1 MSKKNKSLDTLVED
15 IYNTIGVLADGNK
28 IKISNK
34 LLEELG
40 IDIVSAVKEWATPVK
55 RNKATSQTL
64 RMSNI
69 GRPERQLW
77 YDMHEERDTS
87 SSIEPSTFIKFLYGH
102 ILEALLIFFVKL
114 AGHKV
119 TAQQKQVSVKGIK
132 GHMDCKID
140 GEVVDIKTAS
150 GYAFRKF
157 REGTLAEQD
166 TFGYLAQLAGYEAAE
181 QTSEGGFLAFNKE
194 TGELALFRPQDLDK
208 PNIKDKINKVK
219 QIIKSDSPPDYCF
232 AEIPEGKAGNMKL
245 PKECTFC
252 PYKFKC
258 RSDSNNGEGLRVF
271 SYAKGPV
278 YFTKVV
284 KEPNVEELL

>member
-87 SSIEPSTFIKFLYGH
+87 SSVEPSTFIKFLYGH

-278 YFTKVV
+278 YFTKIV

>member
-69 GRPERQLW
+69 GKPERQLW
-77 YDMHEERDTS
+77 YDMHEERDNS
-87 SSIEPSTFIKFLYGH
+87 SSVEPSTFIKFLYGH

-271 SYAKGPV
+271 NYAKGPV
-278 YFTKVV
+278 YFTKIV

>member
-1 MSKKNKSLDTLVED
+1 
-15 IYNTIGVLADGNK
+15 
-28 IKISNK
+28 
-34 LLEELG
+34 
-40 IDIVSAVKEWATPVK
+40 
-55 RNKATSQTL
+55 
-64 RMSNI
+64 MSNI

-278 YFTKVV
+278 YFTKIV

>member
-258 RSDSNNGEGLRVF
+258 RSDSNNGEGLRGF

-278 YFTKVV
+278 YFTKIV

>member
-69 GRPERQLW
+69 GKPERQLW

-87 SSIEPSTFIKFLYGH
+87 SSVEPSTFIKFLYGH

-271 SYAKGPV
+271 NYAKGPV
-278 YFTKVV
+278 YFTKIV

>member
-15 IYNTIGVLADGNK
+15 IYNTIGVLSDGEK
-28 IKISNK
+28 IKISDK
-34 LLEELG
+34 LLEQLG
-40 IDIVSAVKEWATPVK
+40 IDIVSAVKEWSTPIK

-69 GRPERQLW
+69 GKPQRQLW
-77 YDMHEERDTS
+77 YDMHEERGGS
-87 SSIEPSTFIKFLYGH
+87 SKMEPVTFIKFLYGH

-119 TAQQKQVSVKGIK
+119 TGEQKQVTVKGIK

-140 GEVVDIKTAS
+140 GEVIDIKTAS

-157 REGTLAEQD
+157 KEGTLAEQD
-166 TFGYLAQLAGYEAAE
+166 SFGYLAQLAGYEEAE
-181 QTSEGGFLAFNKE
+181 KTSQGGFLAFNKE

-208 PNIKDKINKVK
+208 PNIKDKIDKVK

-232 AEIPEGKAGNMKL
+232 NEVPEGKSGNMKL

-258 RSDSNNGEGLRVF
+258 RSDSNDGAGLRVF
-271 SYAKGPV
+271 TYAKGLT
-278 YFTKVV
+278 YLTKVV
-284 KEPNVEELL
+284 KEPNVEEVL

>member
-69 GRPERQLW
+69 GRHERQLW

-278 YFTKVV
+278 YFTKIV

>member
-69 GRPERQLW
+69 GKPERQLW

-87 SSIEPSTFIKFLYGH
+87 SSVEPSTFIKFLYGH

-278 YFTKVV
+278 YFTKIV

>member
-69 GRPERQLW
+69 GKPERQLW

-278 YFTKVV
+278 YFTKIV

>member
-69 GRPERQLW
+69 GKPERQLW

-87 SSIEPSTFIKFLYGH
+87 SSVEPSTFIKFLYGH

-132 GHMDCKID
+132 GHMDCKTD

-278 YFTKVV
+278 YFTKIV

>member
-69 GRPERQLW
+69 GKPERQLW

-87 SSIEPSTFIKFLYGH
+87 SSVEPSTFIKFLYGH

-132 GHMDCKID
+132 GHMDCKND

-181 QTSEGGFLAFNKE
+181 KTSEGGFLAFNKE

-278 YFTKVV
+278 YFTKIV

>member
-271 SYAKGPV
+271 NYAKGPV
-278 YFTKVV
+278 YFTKIV

>member
-278 YFTKVV
+278 YFTKIV

>member
-258 RSDSNNGEGLRVF
+258 RSDSNNGEGLRVLIML
-271 SYAKGPV
+271 
-278 YFTKVV
+278 KVLFI
-284 KEPNVEELL
+284 LLR

>member
-69 GRPERQLW
+69 GKPERQLW

-87 SSIEPSTFIKFLYGH
+87 SLMEPSTFIKFLYGH

-157 REGTLAEQD
+157 REGTLA
-166 TFGYLAQLAGYEAAE
+166 
-181 QTSEGGFLAFNKE
+181 
-194 TGELALFRPQDLDK
+194 
-208 PNIKDKINKVK
+208 
-219 QIIKSDSPPDYCF
+219 
-232 AEIPEGKAGNMKL
+232 
-245 PKECTFC
+245 
-252 PYKFKC
+252 
-258 RSDSNNGEGLRVF
+258 
-271 SYAKGPV
+271 
-278 YFTKVV
+278 
-284 KEPNVEELL
+284 

>member
-15 IYNTIGVLADGNK
+15 IYNTIGVLSDGEQ
-28 IKISNK
+28 IKISDK

-69 GRPERQLW
+69 GKPQRQLW
-77 YDMHEERDTS
+77 YDMHEERDGS
-87 SSIEPSTFIKFLYGH
+87 NKMEPVTFIKFLYGH
-102 ILEALLIFFVKL
+102 ILEALLIFSVKL

-119 TAQQKQVSVKGIK
+119 TGEQKEVSVKGIK

-157 REGTLAEQD
+157 KEGTLAEQD
-166 TFGYLAQLAGYEAAE
+166 SFGYLAQLAGYEEAE
-181 QTSEGGFLAFNKE
+181 KTSKGGFLAFNKE

-208 PNIKDKINKVK
+208 PNIKDKIDKVK

-232 AEIPEGKAGNMKL
+232 SEVPEGKAGNMKL

-258 RSDSNNGEGLRVF
+258 KADSNDGVGLRVF
-271 SYAKGPV
+271 TYAKGLT
-278 YFTKVV
+278 YLTKVV
-284 KEPNVEELL
+284 KEPNVEEVL

>member
-15 IYNTIGVLADGNK
+15 IYNTIGVLADGDK
-28 IKISNK
+28 IKMSNK

-208 PNIKDKINKVK
+208 PNIKDKIDKVK

-232 AEIPEGKAGNMKL
+232 TEIPEGKAGNMKL

-278 YFTKVV
+278 YFTKIV
-284 KEPNVEELL
+284 KEPNVEEVL